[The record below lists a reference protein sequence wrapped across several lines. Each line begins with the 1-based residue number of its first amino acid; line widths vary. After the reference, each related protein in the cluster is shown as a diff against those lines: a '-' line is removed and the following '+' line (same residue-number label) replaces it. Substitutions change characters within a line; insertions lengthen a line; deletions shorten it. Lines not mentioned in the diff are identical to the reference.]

1 MQQIGVM
8 GGGAWGTSLAMLAR
22 RAGRSVV
29 LWAREQAVVEAI
41 NRDHRNPAF
50 LPGVELDAGIRATA
64 DADDVIDA
72 EAVIVAVPAQH
83 LRGALRAVA
92 ARWPPGIPAVICAKG
107 IERGTCALMSEVMS
121 ETLPQTPVAV
131 LSGPSFAAEVA
142 RDLPTAVVLAA
153 KPTLGAELSATLAT
167 AHFRIYSTEDLIGAQ
182 LGGAVKNVLAIACG
196 IVRGRRMGDN
206 ARAALI
212 TRGIAET
219 ARLATAKG
227 ARPETLMGLSGIGD
241 LVLTCTAMRSRNF
254 SLGVAVGRGTR
265 LADVVAA
272 RTSVAE
278 GVESAAA
285 VCTLAGRYGI
295 DMPIC
300 AAVDAVL
307 NHGADI
313 GKTIAGLLARPP
325 KAEMLP
331 A

>member
-1 MQQIGVM
+1 
-8 GGGAWGTSLAMLAR
+8 
-22 RAGRSVV
+22 
-29 LWAREQAVVEAI
+29 
-41 NRDHRNPAF
+41 
-50 LPGVELDAGIRATA
+50 
-64 DADDVIDA
+64 
-72 EAVIVAVPAQH
+72 
-83 LRGALRAVA
+83 
-92 ARWPPGIPAVICAKG
+92 
-107 IERGTCALMSEVMS
+107 
-121 ETLPQTPVAV
+121 
-131 LSGPSFAAEVA
+131 
-142 RDLPTAVVLAA
+142 VLAA